1 MMELL
6 RMFLTASN
14 RGEHVSLH
22 LESRRGTLSSQYWS
36 INSLAGTPAEV
47 NVPINTKTNKKN
59 PARVRRSRLRQE
71 EFFRKKQD
79 TAKASGDQNSA
90 DLVPNQATGNQQLS
104 FQMENQLTTQ
114 PADGIPQL
122 DGMANPDAEPSR
134 EEVSFSFICN
144 YAEEDIQEGLKEL
157 VKDNLVVSSAPLVS
171 RVLDNPR
178 AADYLFTVV
187 LMLPAKTQFT
197 WPEMP
202 GFPDF
207 YRDVKRL

>member
-1 MMELL
+1 M
-6 RMFLTASN
+6 
-14 RGEHVSLH
+14 
-22 LESRRGTLSSQYWS
+22 
-36 INSLAGTPAEV
+36 
-47 NVPINTKTNKKN
+47 KN
-59 PARVRRSRLRQE
+59 
-71 EFFRKKQD
+71 F
-79 TAKASGDQNSA
+79 N
-90 DLVPNQATGNQQLS
+90 
-104 FQMENQLTTQ
+104 
-114 PADGIPQL
+114 PQL

-144 YAEEDIQEGLKEL
+144 YAEKDIQEGLKEL
-157 VKDNLVVSSAPLVS
+157 VEDNLVVSLATLVS

-178 AADYLFTVV
+178 AADYLCTVV